1 MQFIR
6 NFTLAQRLF
15 SGGVVLL
22 ILVAVFSIFTRGSL
36 QSIRGL
42 LEERERVAGLIDDL
56 FLLQS
61 DYSEIALALRNY
73 TVDANQKWIGQIQQS
88 RKTRDELLTKLR
100 GIPTLP
106 GIAGALEK
114 FDSLKADRQRL
125 ADEIIAAVNQQK
137 SSREIESLLERRT
150 ALEAEAA
157 NNLQAALSLART
169 EFARLLSDSNQQL
182 AQVQRNTGIFSGS
195 VVALV
200 FAILIGLF
208 FSIVPTVRGAVSQMV
223 SAAGSLAS
231 SSQQTVGAAQQT
243 ASVAQQL
250 ASGAAQ
256 QSKQAEEISKAL
268 SQMAA
273 AVQQMSAAAQEASAS
288 ATQTS
293 KVAQETGESSTKINE
308 IVTTITA
315 IAEQTN
321 LLALNAAIEA
331 ARVGEAGRGFAVVA
345 DEVRKLAEGSRKS
358 AEEIKGVIKGVGGKV
373 SDTIT
378 SVRQVSAKIQELA
391 AGIQQQSASL
401 QQIAKT
407 MDSVATVAEQNSSG
421 AQQLSAS
428 TQQTSAAN
436 QQVAAAAQQL
446 QALAEELQKLAGK
459 SKDALERRPI
469 PREPSEERELK
480 KEPSIPR
487 RLAKQ

>member
-1 MQFIR
+1 M
-6 NFTLAQRLF
+6 
-15 SGGVVLL
+15 
-22 ILVAVFSIFTRGSL
+22 ILVAVFSVFTRSSL
-36 QSIRGL
+36 QSIREL
-42 LEERERVAGLIDDL
+42 LEERARVEELIEDL
-56 FLLQS
+56 FVLQF
-61 DYSEIALALRNY
+61 DYTEIALALRNY
-73 TVDANQKWIGQIQQS
+73 AVDADQKWIDQIQQGRES
-88 RKTRDELLTKLR
+88 RDELLTKMR
-100 GIPTLP
+100 GLATLP
-106 GIAGALEK
+106 GIASALEK
-114 FDSLKADRQRL
+114 YESLKADRQRL
-125 ADEIIAAVNQQK
+125 ADEIIAAVDQK
-137 SSREIESLLERRT
+137 KPSREIEAFLERRT
-150 ALEAEAA
+150 VLEGEAA
-157 NNLQAALSLART
+157 ADLQTALSIARV
-169 EFARLLSDSNQQL
+169 EFARILTKSNQQL
-182 AQVQRNTGIFSGS
+182 AQIQRNTTIFSGS

-200 FAILIGLF
+200 FAILTGLF
-208 FSIVPTVRGAVSQMV
+208 FSIVPTVRSAVSQMA

-250 ASGAAQ
+250 ASGATQ

-273 AVQQMSAAAQEASAS
+273 AVQQMSAAAQEASAN

-293 KVAQETGESSTKINE
+293 KIAQETGESSTKIND

-345 DEVRKLAEGSRKS
+345 DEVRKLAESSRRS

-373 SDTIT
+373 TDTIT
-378 SVRQVSAKIQELA
+378 AVRQVSAKIQELA

-407 MDSVATVAEQNSSG
+407 MDSVAAVAEQNSSG

-436 QQVAAAAQQL
+436 QQVSAAAQQL
-446 QALAEELQKLAGK
+446 QTLAEELQKLAGK
-459 SKDALERRPI
+459 ADRLERRI
-469 PREPSEERELK
+469 VLGESADKKELK
-480 KEPSIPR
+480 KESSTPR
-487 RLAKQ
+487 RSAKS